1 MDVEASDTALLS
13 HLELAVDKIIKKLV
27 APLEKRIGLLE
38 GITVRNTAVQIIE
51 VLCRQKSMR
60 ETKSQKYS
68 DADGYTMERIKKCAN
83 VLGIKRHQLCSYAD
97 KIVKDRDS
105 HQNNQ
110 KELDE
115 MVKRTQDLIDE
126 MKSRERKQLKNEID
140 IITKYKELKESM

>member
-1 MDVEASDTALLS
+1 M
-13 HLELAVDKIIKKLV
+13 AVDKIIKKLV

-68 DADGYTMERIKKCAN
+68 DADGDTMKRIEKCAN

-97 KIVKDRDS
+97 KIVRDRDS
-105 HQNNQ
+105 DIHPNNQ

-126 MKSRERKQLKNEID
+126 MKSCERKQLKNEID
-140 IITKYKELKESM
+140 IITKYKPVI